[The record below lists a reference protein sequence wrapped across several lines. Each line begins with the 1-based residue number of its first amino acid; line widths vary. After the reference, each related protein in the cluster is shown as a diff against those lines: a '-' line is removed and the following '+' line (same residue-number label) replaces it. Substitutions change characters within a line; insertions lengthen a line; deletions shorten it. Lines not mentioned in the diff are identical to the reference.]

1 VKDFVMQP
9 LSGPGAPI
17 PGDRTTVD
25 AKPGTTRPGPGDQ
38 PLSPAQ
44 RTTLERLIVKIMSLS
59 SLKSPELWAGMRHEV
74 GVKND
79 AGLLSRHF
87 PAAEQFLNT
96 RLSQVQ
102 NTHATRQLFQQ
113 LTDLLPQGNNRQA
126 VSDFIRQQFGH
137 TVLSSLN
144 PDQLRQVLTM
154 LQNGQMAIPQ
164 PQQSRVSDRTLLPA
178 EHHTLNQQI
187 SRLAAATGEQ
197 PVKLWASAMK
207 MVNLHSGDPIP
218 SRLYPLL
225 TQYLQASQTLS
236 QHPAPTLPML
246 LASLKVPPDH
256 AEQRMLED
264 ASQQRFQQPPL
275 AVLTTSQAQDL
286 MNLLFARRAERL
298 REQLLP
304 DSEINPQPIV
314 APLSGNLP
322 PVLQPL
328 VNRPVFTAF
337 AVLVLIVFLMW
348 IFL

>member
-1 VKDFVMQP
+1 MQP

-17 PGDRTTVD
+17 PGDRTAVD
-25 AKPGTTRPGPGDQ
+25 AKAGTTRPGPGDQ
-38 PLSPAQ
+38 PLTPVQ
-44 RTTLERLIVKIMSLS
+44 RTTLERLIVKIMALS
-59 SLKSPELWAGMRHEV
+59 SLKSPELWAGLRHEV

-79 AGLLSRHF
+79 AGLLARHF

-102 NTHATRQLFQQ
+102 NTHANRQLFQQ

-164 PQQSRVSDRTLLPA
+164 PQQNRISDRTLLPA

-187 SRLAAATGEQ
+187 ARLAAATGEQ
-197 PVKLWASAMK
+197 PVKLWASVMK
-207 MVNLHSGDPIP
+207 VVNLHSGDPIP

-225 TQYLQASQTLS
+225 TQYLQVSQTLS
-236 QHPAPTLPML
+236 QHAAPTLPML
-246 LASLKVPPDH
+246 LSSLKVPPDH

-264 ASQQRFQQPPL
+264 ASLQRFQQPPQ
-275 AVLTTSQAQDL
+275 AILTPAQAQDL

-298 REQLLP
+298 REQQVA
-304 DSEINPQPIV
+304 DIDIQPQPIV
-314 APLSGNLP
+314 APLFGYVP

-328 VNRPVFTAF
+328 VNRPAFTAF
-337 AVLVLIVFLMW
+337 AVLVLILFLLW
-348 IFL
+348 IFF

>member
-1 VKDFVMQP
+1 MQP

-17 PGDRTTVD
+17 PGDRSTID
-25 AKPGTTRPGPGDQ
+25 ARTDASRTGPGDQ

-59 SLKSPELWAGMRHEV
+59 ALKSPELWAGMRHEV

-79 AGLLSRHF
+79 AGLLARHF

-113 LTDLLPQGNNRQA
+113 LTDLLPAGNNRQA

-164 PQQSRVSDRTLLPA
+164 PQQNRITDRSLLPA

-187 SRLAAATGEQ
+187 ARLAAATGEQ
-197 PVKLWASAMK
+197 PVKLWASVLK
-207 MVNLHSGDPIP
+207 VVNLHSGDPIP
-218 SRLYPLL
+218 SRLFPLL
-225 TQYLQASQTLS
+225 TQYLQVSQTLS
-236 QHPAPTLPML
+236 QHAAPTLPML
-246 LASLKVPPDH
+246 LASLKVPSDH
-256 AEQRMLED
+256 AEQRLLED
-264 ASQQRFQQPPL
+264 ASQQRFQLPPQ
-275 AVLTTSQAQDL
+275 AVLTPYQAQDL

-298 REQLLP
+298 REQPLA
-304 DSEINPQPIV
+304 DSEIHPQPIV
-314 APLSGNLP
+314 APLFGYVP
-322 PVLQPL
+322 QVLQPI

-337 AVLVLIVFLMW
+337 AVLVLVGFLLW
-348 IFL
+348 VLL

>member
-1 VKDFVMQP
+1 MQP

-25 AKPGTTRPGPGDQ
+25 AKVGTPHTGPGDQ
-38 PLSPAQ
+38 PLTPAQ

-59 SLKSPELWAGMRHEV
+59 SLKSPELWAGLRREV

-79 AGLLSRHF
+79 AGLLARHF

-102 NTHATRQLFQQ
+102 NTHATRQLLQH
-113 LTDLLPQGNNRQA
+113 LSDLLPQGNNRQA

-164 PQQSRVSDRTLLPA
+164 PQQNRITDRSLLPA

-187 SRLAAATGEQ
+187 ARLAAATGEQ
-197 PVKLWASAMK
+197 PVKLWATVLK

-218 SRLYPLL
+218 SRLFPLM
-225 TQYLQASQTLS
+225 TQYLQVSQTLN
-236 QHPAPTLPML
+236 QHAAPTLPML
-246 LASLKVPPDH
+246 LTSLKVPPDT

-264 ASQQRFQQPPL
+264 ASQQRFQLPPQ
-275 AVLTTSQAQDL
+275 AMLTVAQAQDL
-286 MNLLFARRAERL
+286 MNLLFARRAERM
-298 REQLLP
+298 REQMVADNNLH
-304 DSEINPQPIV
+304 PQPIS
-314 APLSGNLP
+314 APLFGYVP
-322 PVLQPL
+322 PALQPL
-328 VNRPVFTAF
+328 VNRPGFTVF
-337 AVLVLIVFLMW
+337 AVIVLVIFLMW
-348 IFL
+348 ILL

>member
-1 VKDFVMQP
+1 MQP
-9 LSGPGAPI
+9 LSGPGAPL
-17 PGDRTTVD
+17 PGNRTQVD
-25 AKPGTTRPGPGDQ
+25 AGSASPRTGPGDQ
-38 PLSPAQ
+38 PLTPAQ

-79 AGLLSRHF
+79 AGLLSRHY

-113 LTDLLPQGNNRQA
+113 LSDLLPQGNNRQA

-164 PQQSRVSDRTLLPA
+164 PQQNRITDRTLLPA
-178 EHHTLNQQI
+178 EHHSLNQQI
-187 SRLAAATGEQ
+187 SKLAAATGEQ
-197 PVKLWASAMK
+197 PVKLWAAALK
-207 MVNLHSGDPIP
+207 VVNLHSGDPIP
-218 SRLYPLL
+218 SRLFPLL
-225 TQYLQASQTLS
+225 TQYLQVSQTLS
-236 QHPAPTLPML
+236 QHAAPTLPTL
-246 LASLKVPPDH
+246 LSSLKVPPDH
-256 AEQRMLED
+256 TEQRMLED
-264 ASQQRFQQPPL
+264 ASQQRFQLPPQ
-275 AVLTTSQAQDL
+275 AILTAAQAQDL

-298 REQLLP
+298 KEQP
-304 DSEINPQPIV
+304 VAASDINPQPLFGYV
-314 APLSGNLP
+314 P
-322 PVLQPL
+322 PVLLPL
-328 VNRPVFTAF
+328 VNRPAFTAF
-337 AVLVLIVFLMW
+337 AVLILIGFLLW

>member
-1 VKDFVMQP
+1 MQP

-25 AKPGTTRPGPGDQ
+25 AKTGTTRTGPGDQ
-38 PLSPAQ
+38 PLTPAQ

-79 AGLLSRHF
+79 VGLLARHF

-96 RLSQVQ
+96 RLSQLQ

-164 PQQSRVSDRTLLPA
+164 PQQNRISDRTLLPA

-197 PVKLWASAMK
+197 PVKLWASVMK

-218 SRLYPLL
+218 SRLFPLL
-225 TQYLQASQTLS
+225 TQYLQVSHTLS
-236 QHPAPTLPML
+236 QHTAPTLPML
-246 LASLKVPPDH
+246 LASLKVPPEP

-264 ASQQRFQQPPL
+264 ASQQRFQQPPM
-275 AVLTTSQAQDL
+275 AVLTAAQAQDL

-298 REQLLP
+298 REQLVA

-314 APLSGNLP
+314 APLFGYVP
-322 PVLQPL
+322 PVLQPM

-337 AVLVLIVFLMW
+337 AVLVLIGFLMW

>member
-1 VKDFVMQP
+1 MQP

-17 PGDRTTVD
+17 PGDRTAVD
-25 AKPGTTRPGPGDQ
+25 AKAGTTRPGPGDQ
-38 PLSPAQ
+38 PLTPVQ
-44 RTTLERLIVKIMSLS
+44 RTTLERLIVKIMALS
-59 SLKSPELWAGMRHEV
+59 SLKSPELWAGLRHEV

-79 AGLLSRHF
+79 AGLLARHF

-102 NTHATRQLFQQ
+102 NTHANRQLFQQ

-164 PQQSRVSDRTLLPA
+164 PQQNRISDRTLLPA

-187 SRLAAATGEQ
+187 ARLAAATGEQ
-197 PVKLWASAMK
+197 PVKLWASVMK
-207 MVNLHSGDPIP
+207 VVNLHSGDPVP
-218 SRLYPLL
+218 SRLFPLL
-225 TQYLQASQTLS
+225 TQYLQVSQTLS
-236 QHPAPTLPML
+236 QHAAPTLPML
-246 LASLKVPPDH
+246 LSSLKVPPDH

-264 ASQQRFQQPPL
+264 ASLQRFQQPPL
-275 AVLTTSQAQDL
+275 AILTPAQAQDL

-298 REQLLP
+298 REQLVA
-304 DSEINPQPIV
+304 DIDIQPQPIV
-314 APLSGNLP
+314 APLFGYVP

-328 VNRPVFTAF
+328 VNRPAFTAF
-337 AVLVLIVFLMW
+337 AVLVLILFLLW

>member
-1 VKDFVMQP
+1 MQP

-17 PGDRTTVD
+17 PGDRTTID
-25 AKPGTTRPGPGDQ
+25 TRPGQTGPGDQ

-44 RTTLERLIVKIMSLS
+44 RTALERLIVKIMALS
-59 SLKSPELWAGMRHEV
+59 SLKSPELWAGLRHEV

-102 NTHATRQLFQQ
+102 DSHATRQLLQQ

-154 LQNGQMAIPQ
+154 LQNGQMTIPQ
-164 PQQSRVSDRTLLPA
+164 PQQNRITDRTLLPA
-178 EHHTLNQQI
+178 EHQTLNQQI
-187 SRLAAATGEQ
+187 ARLAAATGEQ
-197 PVKLWASAMK
+197 PVKLWATVLN

-218 SRLYPLL
+218 SRVFPLL
-225 TQYLQASQTLS
+225 TQYLQASLALS
-236 QHPAPTLPML
+236 QHTTSPGLPML
-246 LASLKVPPDH
+246 LASLKVPPDRD
-256 AEQRMLED
+256 EQRMLED
-264 ASQQRFQQPPL
+264 ACQQRFQQPASAPL
-275 AVLTTSQAQDL
+275 TLLQAQDL
-286 MNLLFARRAERL
+286 LNLLFARRAERQ
-298 REQLLP
+298 REQALA

-314 APLSGNLP
+314 APLYGYVP

-328 VNRPVFTAF
+328 VNSPMLSIFVA
-337 AVLVLIVFLMW
+337 LVVIGFLLW

>member
-1 VKDFVMQP
+1 MQP

-17 PGDRTTVD
+17 SGDRTAVD
-25 AKPGTTRPGPGDQ
+25 AKTGTPRPGPGDQ
-38 PLSPAQ
+38 PLTPVQ

-59 SLKSPELWAGMRHEV
+59 SLKSPELWAGLRHEV

-79 AGLLSRHF
+79 AGLLARHF

-102 NTHATRQLFQQ
+102 NSHANRQLFQQ

-126 VSDFIRQQFGH
+126 VSDFIRQHFGH

-164 PQQSRVSDRTLLPA
+164 PQQNRISDRTLLPA

-187 SRLAAATGEQ
+187 ARLAAATGEQ

-207 MVNLHSGDPIP
+207 VVNLHSGDPIP
-218 SRLYPLL
+218 SRLFPLL
-225 TQYLQASQTLS
+225 TQYLQVSQTLN
-236 QHPAPTLPML
+236 QHATPTLPML
-246 LASLKVPPDH
+246 LSSLKVPPDH

-264 ASQQRFQQPPL
+264 ASQQRFQQPPQ
-275 AVLTTSQAQDL
+275 AILTPAQAQDL

-298 REQLLP
+298 REQLVA
-304 DSEINPQPIV
+304 DIDIQPQPIV
-314 APLSGNLP
+314 APLFGYVP

-337 AVLVLIVFLMW
+337 AVLVLIVFLLW
-348 IFL
+348 VFL